1 MKHILGIDAGS
12 TTISIALLD
21 ENKKV
26 IDTKYIFHKGLVKE
40 NLKKALKEMDLNEI
54 YAIALTSSTPN
65 ILKNTISYDNQIA
78 IIEAVKLFHK
88 KVGSILIVGGEQF
101 GLIKFNEL
109 GDYKS
114 FKSNT
119 SCAAGTGS
127 FLDQQ
132 AVRLNLKDSKELSDI
147 AFRSDVK
154 PPQIATRCS
163 VFAKTDLIHAQQE
176 GYKLAEI
183 SDGLCK
189 GLSKN
194 ITDTLFSD
202 EDILEPLIFVGG
214 VSKNMAVYK
223 HLKEQTNVNM
233 ILHDWSHLYDA
244 IGVAVIAIDEGKLK
258 NNLIDKLEWIEDYK
272 DKLYGYDELQLK
284 YSDYPDFSSLEY
296 IDFTPSNK
304 KAVSVEVDLYQ
315 KLENN
320 NNVYM
325 GIDIGST
332 STKAILVNEHRDV
345 LAGFYTRTSGQP
357 IIATQAIF
365 ESIEDL
371 QKRYNTE
378 FKILGATTTGS
389 GRKFIGKI
397 IGADLMIDEI
407 TAHAKAAHE
416 LDPEVDTIIEIGG
429 QDAKFTTLKN
439 GMVTSSIMNNV
450 CAAGTGSFIEEQ
462 AQKLGVPLAEYSKRA
477 EKAKAPVSSDRCT
490 VYMERDIN
498 HYLSEGYSVDEVLS
512 SVLHSVR
519 ENYLAKV
526 AVEANIGSKIFFQ
539 GATARNKALVAA
551 FEQKLQK
558 PILVSKYCHLTG
570 ALGGALIA
578 IESSLKQSFFKGLQL
593 YKNNIP
599 IENEVCTICNNNCK
613 IKKVTVENEVVA
625 FGFLCGRD
633 YETKKFVAEKKIGYD
648 LLKTYKKAM
657 KYPSIPT
664 HKSDLPK
671 IGIPLSLT
679 MSQKGKAWEY
689 FFKKLNIPVVVT
701 KNLENSIKTGKKV
714 SGAEFCVPISSFHG
728 HVKALE
734 GKADL
739 LFLPNYFE
747 TKDSNLEKL
756 RQYCYYT
763 QFSTSLI
770 VNAKG
775 ILFNEDNILSP
786 IIEKSDFKT
795 KIELYQTLKKH
806 YKISYWAISAAFDE
820 AFMILESGQE
830 ELKKVFQREYENRED
845 IDVVLLGRPYTVL
858 DKNMNKGI
866 PEIFAKNGLK
876 TYFQEMI
883 PYEKDELFEIED
895 LLKSFHWNYTA
906 KILEVAHVVSKME
919 GLYPVYVS
927 SFKCGPDSFALQ
939 YFKRI
944 MDKANK
950 PYLILELDEHDS
962 SVGYETRIE
971 AAIRAFKNHSR
982 TKFEKLITDRSL
994 PINPMITKNFKGKKL
1009 LFPSWDDVSASLI
1022 VALLKS
1028 TGIDAEMVPVTEKSI
1043 KQGPRNN
1050 SGQCL
1055 PINIMIE
1062 SFIEYVE
1069 TNNLDPKQCVAW
1081 MMDAVLACNIRL
1093 YPHLMKTSFEAHGN
1107 GFENLEVYMGEIT
1120 MTDISMQIS
1129 LNLYFAFMFAGMLRK
1144 LVNKVRPYEVNK
1156 GETDIVMEKSR
1167 EIFYDTFLNKTN
1179 LDDAVKIVVNKFKNI
1194 KTIKTNRPK
1203 VAILGDL
1210 YVRDNDL
1217 MNQNVVRAIEDAGGE
1232 AITTPYNEYARMIA
1246 APYMKR
1252 WVKLGYYKEA
1262 MSVKALTTLVAQLEK
1277 KYYKRF
1283 NEVLQ
1288 EDKHVYSNNFKDI
1301 LADYGVTLSHSGE
1314 SFDNLIKIDS
1324 LSKNYPDISLF
1335 VLTNPAFCCAGA
1347 VTEAMSSKVE
1357 ELTNIPVVALNYDG
1371 TGSDQNKKLIPYIK
1385 YARNKIDMNE
1395 SKLNGYVVL

>member
-1 MKHILGIDAGS
+1 MKRVLGIDAGS

-40 NLKKALKEMDLNEI
+40 NLKKALNEMDLSNLSV
-54 YAIALTSSTPN
+54 IALSNSTPN
-65 ILKNTISYDNQIA
+65 ILKNTVSYDNQIA
-78 IIEAVKLFHK
+78 VIEAVKLFHGN
-88 KVGSILIVGGEQF
+88 VGSILIVGGEQF
-101 GLIKFNEL
+101 GLIKFNEV
-109 GDYKS
+109 GDYKN

-132 AVRLNLKDSKELSDI
+132 AIRLNLKDSKELSDI

-176 GYKLAEI
+176 GYKLSEI

-202 EDILEPLIFVGG
+202 EDILEPLVFVGG

-223 HLKEQTNVNM
+223 HLKEQIGFEPV
-233 ILHDWSHLYDA
+233 LHDWSHLYEA
-244 IGVAVIAIDEGKLK
+244 IGVAAIAIDEGELK
-258 NNLIDKLEWIEDYK
+258 EDIISDLNWIEDYK
-272 DKLYGYDELQLK
+272 EKIYGYDELELK

-304 KAVSVEVDLYQ
+304 KAVDVEVDLYQ
-315 KLENN
+315 KLENK
-320 NNVYM
+320 NNVYI

-332 STKAILVNEHRDV
+332 STKAILVNEYRDV

-357 IIATQAIF
+357 IIAIQAIF
-365 ESIEDL
+365 ESVEDL
-371 QKRYNTE
+371 EKRYNAK
-378 FKILGATTTGS
+378 FNILGATTTGS

-416 LDPEVDTIIEIGG
+416 LDPDVDTIIEIGG

-462 AQKLGVPLAEYSKRA
+462 AQKLGVGLLEYSKRA

-519 ENYLAKV
+519 ENYLSKV
-526 AVEANIGSKIFFQ
+526 AVEANIGQKIFFQ

-551 FEQKLQK
+551 FEQKLQR
-558 PILVSKYCHLTG
+558 PILVSRYCHLTG

-578 IESSLKQSFFKGLQL
+578 IESNLKQTFFKGLQL

-613 IKKVTVENEVVA
+613 IKKVTVESEVVA

-633 YETKKFVAEKKIGYD
+633 YETKKFVAEQKTGFD
-648 LLKTYKKAM
+648 LLKIYRKAM
-657 KYPSIPT
+657 KFPSV
-664 HKSDLPK
+664 SVSESEQPK
-671 IGIPLSLT
+671 IGIPMSLT
-679 MSQKGKAWEY
+679 MAQKGKAWEY
-689 FFKKLNIPVVVT
+689 FFKKLNIPVVIT

-714 SGAEFCVPISSFHG
+714 SGAEFCAPVSSFHG

-734 GKADL
+734 GKVDL

-775 ILFNEDNILSP
+775 VAFNQDNIISP
-786 IIEKSDFKT
+786 IIEKGDFKT
-795 KIELYQTLKKH
+795 KIELYQALKKH
-806 YKISYWAISAAFDE
+806 YKVSYWAISSAFDE
-820 AFMILESGQE
+820 AFAVFENGKQE
-830 ELKKVFQREYENRED
+830 VKKVFEREHENRDD
-845 IDVVLLGRPYTVL
+845 IDIVLLGRPYTIL

-883 PYEKDELFEIED
+883 PYEKDELIEIED

-906 KILEVAHVVSKME
+906 KILEVSHIVSKME
-919 GLYPVYVS
+919 GTYPVYVS

-982 TKFEKLITDRSL
+982 TKFEKMLNERSL
-994 PINPMITKNFKGKKL
+994 PVNPVITKNFKGKKL
-1009 LFPSWDDVSASLI
+1009 LFPSWDDISASLI

-1028 TGIDAEMVPVTEKSI
+1028 TGIDAEMVPVTKTSI
-1043 KQGPRNN
+1043 KNGPRNN

-1055 PINIMIE
+1055 PVNIMIE
-1062 SFIEYVE
+1062 SFIEYIE

-1093 YPHLMKTSFEAHGN
+1093 YPHLMKTSFEAHGK
-1107 GFENLEVYMGEIT
+1107 GLENLEVYMGEIT
-1120 MTDISMQIS
+1120 MTDISMQVA
-1129 LNLYFAFMFAGMLRK
+1129 LNLYFVFMFAGMLRK
-1144 LVNKVRPYEVNK
+1144 LGNKVRPYEVNK

-1167 EIFYDTFLNKTN
+1167 EVFYNAFLNKTN
-1179 LDDAVKIVVNKFKNI
+1179 IDDALKIVVNKFKNI
-1194 KTIKTNRPK
+1194 KVVKESRPK

-1217 MNQNVVRAIEDAGGE
+1217 MNQDVVRAIEEAGGE
-1232 AITTPYNEYARMIA
+1232 AITTPYNEYAMMIA
-1246 APYMKR
+1246 APYIKR
-1252 WVKLGYYKEA
+1252 WMKLGYYKEA
-1262 MSVKALTTLVAQLEK
+1262 VSIKALTTLVGQLEK

-1283 NEVLQ
+1283 NEILQ
-1288 EDKHVYSNNFKDI
+1288 EEKHIYSSNFKEI
-1301 LADYGVTLSHSGE
+1301 LADYGVTVSHSGE
-1314 SFDNLIKIDS
+1314 SFDNLIKIDT

-1357 ELTNIPVVALNYDG
+1357 DLTNIPVVALNYDG

-1385 YARNKIDMNE
+1385 YARNKINMDK
-1395 SKLNGYVVL
+1395 SKVKPNFK